1 MKGLLLKDAYQLW
14 SYTRWIILAS
24 VAMMLMGTFFM
35 KEGSNFF
42 MLYGG
47 LLLGILPMTLL
58 AYDQNGR
65 FSAYCAALPVTK
77 EQIVGGKYLIGL
89 CGMVLAELLSMATL
103 AAAQLLWGTVTV
115 QITVATLLQVAML
128 TLLGNIIL
136 LPLAYRLG
144 YQKARYA
151 YYLCIGLLAS
161 FMGYFVSSGDSALD
175 SILPAQGSLL
185 VLVVVLAAA
194 LVGQH
199 TFGEIQVGRPD
210 AGDAAEN
217 RRFVQQLLAA
227 RQGDLASPVALAIKG
242 QRPYR
247 GEGRGVGFVPLTSEA
262 CTDCGLC
269 ASLCPVQA
277 IAADHR
283 SIDGTRCLSCFRCIR
298 SCPVGAKHMDVE
310 SYLDFARDF
319 SRRLKARR
327 ENEYIF

>member
-1 MKGLLLKDAYQLW
+1 MKGLLLKDAYQTW
-14 SYTRWIILAS
+14 CYIRWIILVS

-35 KEGSNFF
+35 KDGSNFF

-47 LLLGILPMTLL
+47 LMLGMSPMTLL
-58 AYDQNGR
+58 NSR

-77 EQIVGGKYLIGL
+77 EQIVGGKYLIVL
-89 CGMVLAELLSMATL
+89 CGMVLAELLSMAAL

-115 QITVATLLQVAML
+115 QLTVATLLQVAML

-194 LVGQH
+194 LALYALSWRLSVAWYGK
-199 TFGEIQVGRPD
+199 
-210 AGDAAEN
+210 AE
-217 RRFVQQLLAA
+217 Q
-227 RQGDLASPVALAIKG
+227 
-242 QRPYR
+242 
-247 GEGRGVGFVPLTSEA
+247 
-262 CTDCGLC
+262 
-269 ASLCPVQA
+269 
-277 IAADHR
+277 
-283 SIDGTRCLSCFRCIR
+283 
-298 SCPVGAKHMDVE
+298 
-310 SYLDFARDF
+310 
-319 SRRLKARR
+319 
-327 ENEYIF
+327 